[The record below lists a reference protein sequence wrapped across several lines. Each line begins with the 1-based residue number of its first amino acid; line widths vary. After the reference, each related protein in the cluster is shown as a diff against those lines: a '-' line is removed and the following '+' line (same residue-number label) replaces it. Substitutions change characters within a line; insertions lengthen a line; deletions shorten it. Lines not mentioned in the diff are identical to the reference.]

1 MKIVETWRLFF
12 QFYFLTSEGTGS
24 AIGRQHN
31 MKKKIPLL
39 LASTLTASML
49 LGACSYQ
56 KDDAKAK
63 GKERYE

>member
-1 MKIVETWRLFF
+1 
-12 QFYFLTSEGTGS
+12 
-24 AIGRQHN
+24 

-49 LGACSYQ
+49 LSACSYQ

-63 GKERYE
+63 GKRTLRVVVTENRFLI

>member
-12 QFYFLTSEGTGS
+12 QFYFLTGEGTGS
-24 AIGRQHN
+24 AIRGGGQHN

-56 KDDAKAK
+56 K
-63 GKERYE
+63 R

>member
-1 MKIVETWRLFF
+1 
-12 QFYFLTSEGTGS
+12 
-24 AIGRQHN
+24 

-56 KDDAKAK
+56 KEDNKAR
-63 GKERYE
+63 GKENSTSQSNGHSI